1 MSRCKNPRRGY
12 QYVEMHQPHLFILG
26 TLYAAPR
33 LSSAVIGMA
42 EHGDEAKMRRSYRGC
57 ASYRFVIVLVSARAF
72 VLRYFP
78 QVFKFVTIYRIYLVV
93 YFVLRKSSH
102 NSSAEKGG

>member
-78 QVFKFVTIYRIYLVV
+78 QVFKFVTI
-93 YFVLRKSSH
+93 
-102 NSSAEKGG
+102 